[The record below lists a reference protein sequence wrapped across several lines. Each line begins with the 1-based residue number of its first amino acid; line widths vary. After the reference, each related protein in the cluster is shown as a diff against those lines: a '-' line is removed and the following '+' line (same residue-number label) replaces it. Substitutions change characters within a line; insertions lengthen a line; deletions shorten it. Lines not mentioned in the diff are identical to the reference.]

1 MKNLLRVLRAVI
13 DPFGS
18 ISVLPAANAKN
29 LIRVVRTGAVT
40 NNPLESISLPP
51 AANDLIGFG
60 FDTSPLGAR
69 SCFAFVS

>member
-13 DPFGS
+13 DHLGS
-18 ISVLPAANAKN
+18 ISMLLAANAKN

-40 NNPLESISLPP
+40 NPLESISLPL
-51 AANDLIGFG
+51 AANGLIGFG
-60 FDTSPLGAR
+60 FDTSPLAAR

>member
-18 ISVLPAANAKN
+18 NSPALAANVKN

-40 NNPLESISLPP
+40 NPLESISLPL

-60 FDTSPLGAR
+60 FDTSRLGAR
-69 SCFAFVS
+69 SCLAFAS